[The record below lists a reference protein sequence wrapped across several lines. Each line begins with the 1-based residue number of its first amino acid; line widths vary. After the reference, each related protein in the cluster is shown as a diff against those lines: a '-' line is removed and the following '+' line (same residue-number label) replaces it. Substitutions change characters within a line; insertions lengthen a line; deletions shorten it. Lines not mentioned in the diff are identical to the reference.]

1 MKSQIASIELAALIK
16 ELNKLLIGA
25 KIEKIYLIPDKE
37 LIIQLHIP
45 NTGKRVLRINCP
57 KYMYL
62 SETKPETPQTPHG
75 FCQFLRKRLKN
86 ARIRSIQQLD
96 FERIFEIE
104 FSTKDHNYKLIVEM
118 FSKGN
123 ILLTDTEYQIISPLE
138 IQKWKDRT
146 IRAKTEYIYPKQKYN
161 ILKLTENQL
170 KTLFK
175 ESKKESVVKTLALD
189 LNLGGV
195 YAEELCL
202 KAKIDKNKKTATPQ
216 MISKIFAAIKELR
229 KLKISPHIIKNKDIV
244 PFELEFYKDKES
256 TKTKSYNQAFDQI
269 FTKKETEKVLTD
281 TKSKHEKEIE
291 KLNKIIKK
299 QQKQVDNLK
308 KQYKDNTEKGEIIYN
323 NYPQIKDILEQ
334 LNIVRKQM
342 TWKELKAKLKN
353 HKVIKKVNEKNS
365 EIILKI

>member
-1 MKSQIASIELAALIK
+1 
-16 ELNKLLIGA
+16 
-25 KIEKIYLIPDKE
+25 
-37 LIIQLHIP
+37 
-45 NTGKRVLRINCP
+45 
-57 KYMYL
+57 
-62 SETKPETPQTPHG
+62 
-75 FCQFLRKRLKN
+75 
-86 ARIRSIQQLD
+86 
-96 FERIFEIE
+96 
-104 FSTKDHNYKLIVEM
+104 
-118 FSKGN
+118 
-123 ILLTDTEYQIISPLE
+123 
-138 IQKWKDRT
+138 
-146 IRAKTEYIYPKQKYN
+146 
-161 ILKLTENQL
+161 
-170 KTLFK
+170 
-175 ESKKESVVKTLALD
+175 
-189 LNLGGV
+189 
-195 YAEELCL
+195 
-202 KAKIDKNKKTATPQ
+202 

-342 TWKELKAKLKN
+342 TWKEQN
-353 HKVIKKVNEKNS
+353 
-365 EIILKI
+365 